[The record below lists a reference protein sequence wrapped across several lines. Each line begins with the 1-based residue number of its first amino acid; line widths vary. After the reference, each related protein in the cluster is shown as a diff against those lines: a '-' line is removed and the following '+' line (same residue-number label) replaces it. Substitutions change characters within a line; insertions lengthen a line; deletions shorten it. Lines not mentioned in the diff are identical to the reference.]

1 VNEPSITNILVAV
14 DFSEAS
20 IHALDE
26 AIELASRFHAR
37 LVVCHAYRVSAIVA
51 AILGGRG
58 ELAEA
63 IAAAAER
70 ELVNIIGSRSNR
82 GVEIVS
88 VVRPGRP
95 TEQIR
100 AIAHEIGAG
109 LVVLGAHERLGLRR
123 RWLQGKVATSLVRE
137 KHMPV
142 WSVCSG

>member
-1 VNEPSITNILVAV
+1 MPSVANILVAV

-37 LVVCHAYRVSAIVA
+37 VVVCHAYRVSAIVA
-51 AILGGRG
+51 AILGGSG

-82 GVEIVS
+82 GVEVIS
-88 VVRPGRP
+88 VVRRGSP

-100 AIAHEIGAG
+100 TIAQEIGAG
-109 LVVLGAHERLGLRR
+109 LIVLGAHEPRGLRGH
-123 RWLQGKVATSLVRE
+123 WLQRKVATRLVQE
-137 KHMPV
+137 KHVPV
-142 WSVCSG
+142 WSVCSA